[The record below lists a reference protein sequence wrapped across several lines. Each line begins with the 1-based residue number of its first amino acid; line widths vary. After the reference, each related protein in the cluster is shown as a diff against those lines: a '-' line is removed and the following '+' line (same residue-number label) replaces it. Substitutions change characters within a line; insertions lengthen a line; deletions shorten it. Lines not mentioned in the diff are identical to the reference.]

1 MVQKAKPDFEAMVA
15 EIIADGAN
23 ELVAEYDD
31 NEWWLSIVEGNN
43 EFGVARYSTEQ
54 EKKLVDEGLSRLK
67 KAKSISV
74 NGKLYRLAF
83 KYKDNF
89 GEPLWR
95 IRVSESK

>member
-1 MVQKAKPDFEAMVA
+1 MFKQTHEYLETPTARPD
-15 EIIADGAN
+15 
-23 ELVAEYDD
+23 
-31 NEWWLSIVEGNN
+31 
-43 EFGVARYSTEQ
+43 FGVARYSTEQ
-54 EKKLVDEGLSRLK
+54 EKQNVDEGLSRLK